1 MGGTRTQWWK
11 TGCLMVNPDTVWSP
25 TVIDRLPAGL
35 DAGMGSPINGGWIR
49 IERADK
55 MDGGWCA

>member
-1 MGGTRTQWWK
+1 
-11 TGCLMVNPDTVWSP
+11 MVNPDTVWSP